1 MFNITSRREAEDDLR
16 RSQQQLSDLSAHV
29 EWAREEERRT
39 ISREIHDELGQAL
52 TALKMDLAFLS
63 SRVREGGSGIST
75 ADLGERLRGMSTLT
89 EDTIDRVRRLAREL
103 RPGVLDDLG
112 LEAAIE
118 WQAQDFEARSGIS
131 CRVRSTLGDVK
142 LPRPLATAFFR
153 TFQESLTNV
162 ARHAQ
167 ARRVEVALHHHNG
180 HRLTLE
186 IADDGRGISEEAVGG
201 AKSLGLL
208 GMRERA
214 RRLGGHFAIA
224 GALGRGTTVTL
235 SVPWPNEE
243 APPLPPGEKP
253 A

>member
-1 MFNITSRREAEDDLR
+1 
-16 RSQQQLSDLSAHV
+16 V

-52 TALKMDLAFLS
+52 TALKIDLAHLS
-63 SRVREGGSGIST
+63 SRARDGGAGIT
-75 ADLGERLRGMSTLT
+75 PEALQERLRGMAALT

-118 WQAQDFEARSGIS
+118 WQAQEFEARTGIV
-131 CRVRSTLGDVK
+131 CRVSSDLGDSK

-162 ARHAQ
+162 ARHAG
-167 ARRVEVALHHHNG
+167 ARQVDVGLRRKRG
-180 HRLTLE
+180 RLTLE
-186 IADDGRGISEEAVGG
+186 VSDDGRGISDEAVAG

-214 RRLGGHFAIA
+214 RRLGGQFAIS
-224 GALGRGTTVTL
+224 GALGQGTTVTL
-235 SVPWPNEE
+235 SVPLPEE
-243 APPLPPGEKP
+243 VVPTRLPEG